1 MPQFTPLQLK
11 LHIRDHHDLGFNL
24 VSKYPVNVDRPPH
37 IPLHDRIPRNNM
49 ATSSPSSS
57 SASAAP
63 IVPNLPPVSS
73 LSTAPIKA
81 QIQAL
86 DLLFEPSTEL
96 HGLALPALRPRRV
109 SANPG
114 ISADLPPPPGAPHPS
129 VPEPAF
135 TSYAQLIKHIG
146 TLLTQLARSADA
158 PAKQK
163 LHGILGS
170 HPRLGAK
177 KVDSAQSQAE
187 QASLNAGAADEAEKL
202 HQLNAEY
209 EAKFP
214 GLRYVV
220 FVNGRSRPVI
230 MENMRQRIDRGDI
243 DEEELEAI
251 NAMVD
256 IALDRAKKLQAT
268 D

>member
-11 LHIRDHHDLGFNL
+11 INIKNHHDLGFNL
-24 VSKYPVNVDRPPH
+24 VSKRPVNIERPPRV
-37 IPLHDRIPRNNM
+37 PLQERISRTAVP
-49 ATSSPSSS
+49 TTS
-57 SASAAP
+57 SASPARKMST
-63 IVPNLPPVSS
+63 LPPISELPS
-73 LSTAPIKA
+73 ASIKT

-96 HGLALPALRPRRV
+96 HTLALPVLKSKRTTTNLDA
-109 SANPG
+109 SAETSTAG
-114 ISADLPPPPGAPHPS
+114 GSSSSAFDS
-129 VPEPAF
+129 YPAVI
-135 TSYAQLIKHIG
+135 QQIG
-146 TLLTQLARSADA
+146 TLLHKLALSEE
-158 PAKQK
+158 PSAKQK

-187 QASLNAGAADEAEKL
+187 QASLNVGAAEEAEKL
-202 HQLNAEY
+202 KTLNDEY

-230 MENMRQRIDRGDI
+230 MENMRQRIDRGDFK
-243 DEEELEAI
+243 EEEQEAI
-251 NAMVD
+251 RAMVD
-256 IALDRAKKLQAT
+256 IALDRAKKLESS
-268 D
+268 